1 VEECRSRKVG
11 LSRVN
16 ATDYRVAGER
26 FAMTKDTADNSG
38 TTDCSSSAQLMLPLE
53 SARRH
58 EVEPVRRVRL
68 SDADERYRN
77 QCVANEC
84 EFTYSFLME
93 TRAQRLGC
101 RVSELEGMLNYERN
115 RHLADEAVIMRLNSW
130 SIDQAAYIDWHAIN
144 ARAKRQ
150 SEELAEDFAAF
161 RRHRREPQPVQSAR
175 SSKRRKAV

>member
-1 VEECRSRKVG
+1 MSQ
-11 LSRVN
+11 
-16 ATDYRVAGER
+16 TQ
-26 FAMTKDTADNSG
+26 TTADNCGKSR
-38 TTDCSSSAQLMLPLE
+38 CSSSAQLMLPLE
-53 SARRH
+53 ASRRH
-58 EVEPVRRVRL
+58 EVEPVCRVRL
-68 SDADERYRN
+68 SDADERYRIH
-77 QCVANEC
+77 CVANEC
-84 EFTYSFLME
+84 EFTDSFLME

-115 RHLADEAVIMRLNSW
+115 RHLADEAVIMRLDSW

-161 RRHRREPQPVQSAR
+161 RQHRREPQPVQSAR